1 MMNDLEPVHFKAG
14 EVIFK
19 EGDAPGGVYLISTGL
34 VEISRVLA
42 GEKKVLAT
50 LAWSGIFGEMAL
62 VDNAPRAAT
71 ATALTDTWCHVM
83 DRNTFEAN
91 LKRMHPFMRGIVQAL
106 VKTVRNYNSAE
117 SVAAK

>member
-1 MMNDLEPVHFKAG
+1 MINDLEPVHFKAG

-19 EGDAPGGVYLISTGL
+19 EGDAPGGVFLISTGL
-34 VEISRVLA
+34 VEISRVIA

-62 VDNAPRAAT
+62 IDNAPRAAT

-83 DRNTFEAN
+83 DRGTFEAN
-91 LKRMHPFMRGIVQAL
+91 LKRMHPFMRAIIQTL
-106 VKTVRNYNSAE
+106 VKTVRQYNQKDE
-117 SVAAK
+117 LIN